1 MAERDG
7 AAAGLAEVDDIAG
20 LEHHAWWHGAR
31 AELLHRLGRDDE
43 AGIERAAAERLGLN
57 AGALAS
63 LDSSLAAPPR

>member
-1 MAERDG
+1 MIAWYDVLLGVRDSPSARLGRASAVAERDG
-7 AAAGLAEVDDIAG
+7 AAAGL
-20 LEHHAWWHGAR
+20 
-31 AELLHRLGRDDE
+31 DDE